1 MAINMKNFTISDIL
15 TACSGEYIGDESL
28 KSTEVSIVVTDSRK
42 IQPNACF
49 AAIKGERSDG
59 HDYIE
64 QCFKNGAVCAICEAA
79 PRSPSKP
86 CIVVESTQSAL
97 KQVAEYYRSLF
108 KIPFVGITGSVGKT
122 STKEMVA
129 SVLSQKFNVHKTQGN
144 FNNELGV
151 PITLFGVNESNTAA
165 VIEMGISDFGE
176 MSRLAKMVR
185 PTHCIITNIGNCH
198 LENLVDRN
206 GVLKAKTEVFDY
218 MADDGKIFLNG
229 DDDKLITQKDR
240 SGITPVYFGIDKS
253 NEYYAESIENNGENG
268 ITCTLVHGDRK
279 IPVHINAIGSYM
291 VSNALAAFAVAE
303 SLGMTDEE
311 IAAGVAAY
319 KTVGSRDNLIKTG
332 KINIIDDCYNANP
345 NSVMGAVDTLMN
357 FSGRRVCILGDMKEL
372 GENEIELHRAVGEY
386 TNKKGVELLVAVGP
400 LAKNIAC
407 GFGSGALWYETVDDL
422 LNDIENIICSGDS
435 VLVKASRAMRLE
447 RVVDLLKNIK

>member
-1 MAINMKNFTISDIL
+1 MKKFTINDIL
-15 TACSGEYIGDESL
+15 AACSGEYIGDESL
-28 KSTEVSIVVTDSRK
+28 KLTEVSVVVTDSRK

-59 HDYIE
+59 HSYIE
-64 QCFKNGAVCAICEAA
+64 QCFENGAVCAICENA
-79 PRSPSKP
+79 PINPSKP
-86 CIVVESTQSAL
+86 CIMVESTQLAL
-97 KQVAEYYRSLF
+97 KQIAEYYRSLF
-108 KIPFVGITGSVGKT
+108 KIPFIGITGSVGKT

-151 PITLFGVNESNTAA
+151 PITLFGVNDYNTAA

-185 PTHCIITNIGNCH
+185 PTHCVITNIGNCH
-198 LENLVDRN
+198 LESLIDRD

-218 MADDGKIFLNG
+218 MPENGKIFLNG
-229 DDDKLITQKDR
+229 DDDKLVTQKNR
-240 SGITPVYFGIDKS
+240 SGITPVYFGTGKS
-253 NEYYAESIENNGENG
+253 NEYYAESIKNNGENG
-268 ITCTLVHGDRK
+268 ITCTLVHGERK

-303 SLGMTDEE
+303 SLDMTDEE
-311 IAAGVAAY
+311 IAAGVEAY
-319 KTVGSRDNLIKTG
+319 KTVGSRDNLIKTA

-345 NSVMGAVDTLMN
+345 NSVIGAIDTLMN

-372 GENEIELHRAVGEY
+372 GENEADLHKTVGEY
-386 TNKKGVELLVAVGP
+386 ARKKNVEMLVAVGP

-407 GFGSGALWYETVDDL
+407 GFGDEALWFETVEEL
-422 LNDIENIICSGDS
+422 LKNIENIILSGDS
-435 VLVKASRAMRLE
+435 VLVKASRAMKLE
-447 RVVDLLKNIK
+447 RIVDSLKNIE